1 MVLDT
6 CAVLW
11 TAFDRDKFSAGTLQA
26 IDESNDLIINTLS
39 FWEIGVK
46 VRKKKLSIPVKVT
59 ELIHLYVLNERI
71 KIIAP
76 ETDIV
81 LQALELKWQH
91 NNPVDRFIV
100 ATALKFNTPIVTSD
114 SIIKRYYRNTLI

>member
-26 IDESNDLIINTLS
+26 IDESEGLIINTLS

-46 VRKKKLSIPVKVT
+46 VRKKKLSIPIKVT
-59 ELIHLYVLNERI
+59 ELIHLYVSNERVT
-71 KIIAP
+71 IIAP
-76 ETDIV
+76 ETDIII
-81 LQALELKWQH
+81 QALELRWQH
-91 NNPVDRFIV
+91 NDPVDRFIV
-100 ATALKFNTPIVTSD
+100 ATALKFNTSVVTSD
-114 SIIKRYYRNTLI
+114 IVIKKFYRKTLI